1 MSVNKPVQLGLCC
14 MNTSLKK
21 CKPPIYASRRIIVRI
36 IDERGIEELKTR
48 IIKNLEDL
56 LYMIDWNESCGIKVF
71 RLSSEMFMHKTNP
84 KVPDYDYDFAIPLLK
99 QIGQK
104 ARDYNHRLTFHPGQF
119 NVLGT
124 PREKALKQTI
134 LDLQYHADVL
144 DLMEMGK
151 DSVMVIH
158 GGGVYDDMVATKER
172 WIKNYNDL
180 PKNIKNRLVL
190 ENCEKSYSII
200 DCLEISD
207 RCGVPVVFDTHHFEC
222 YKLLHPD
229 VEFEDASYYIPLIL
243 ETWKRKGIK
252 PKFHVSEQGDGKI
265 GKHSDYI
272 EILPEYLLEIPEKY
286 GVHIDIMIEAKMKE
300 LSIEKLY
307 EKYPQCD
314 CTLI

>member
-1 MSVNKPVQLGLCC
+1 
-14 MNTSLKK
+14 
-21 CKPPIYASRRIIVRI
+21 
-36 IDERGIEELKTR
+36 
-48 IIKNLEDL
+48 
-56 LYMIDWNESCGIKVF
+56 
-71 RLSSEMFMHKTNP
+71 MHKTNP

-124 PREKALKQTI
+124 PRAKVLKQTI
-134 LDLQYHADVL
+134 ADLQYHADVL

-158 GGGVYDDMVATKER
+158 GGGVYGDMIGTKER
-172 WIKNYNDL
+172 WIQSYNTL
-180 PKNIKNRLVL
+180 PENIKNRLVL

-222 YKLLHPD
+222 HKLLHPD
-229 VEFEDASYYIPLIL
+229 VKFEEPEYYIPLIL

-272 EILPEYLLEIPEKY
+272 EILPKYLLEIPEKY

-307 EKYPQCD
+307 EKYPQCNCID
-314 CTLI
+314 ISV

>member
-1 MSVNKPVQLGLCC
+1 
-14 MNTSLKK
+14 
-21 CKPPIYASRRIIVRI
+21 
-36 IDERGIEELKTR
+36 
-48 IIKNLEDL
+48 
-56 LYMIDWNESCGIKVF
+56 MIDWNESCGIKVF

-124 PREKALKQTI
+124 PRTKALKQTI

-172 WIKNYNDL
+172 WIKNYNNL
-180 PKNIKNRLVL
+180 PENIKNRLVL

-252 PKFHVSEQGDGKI
+252 NLNFMYQNKVKV
-265 GKHSDYI
+265 K
-272 EILPEYLLEIPEKY
+272 
-286 GVHIDIMIEAKMKE
+286 
-300 LSIEKLY
+300 
-307 EKYPQCD
+307 
-314 CTLI
+314 